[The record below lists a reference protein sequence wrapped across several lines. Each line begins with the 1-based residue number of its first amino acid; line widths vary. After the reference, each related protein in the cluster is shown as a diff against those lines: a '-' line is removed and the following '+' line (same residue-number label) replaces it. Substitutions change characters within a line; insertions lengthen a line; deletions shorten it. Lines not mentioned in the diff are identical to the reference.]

1 MSIEVVVVDDDEM
14 VDAGTIVKGSVFSK
28 IDVLVEVV
36 VSADQG
42 AIEVADV
49 SVQAAGA
56 DQVFAVNSLDADQLF
71 GVLEDQ
77 GFHAE
82 ELVVVAITL
91 VVTVTTT
98 TVGFVDDFKEVTETV
113 AAAKSFEIKSIFEI
127 NI

>member
-28 IDVLVEVV
+28 IDVLMEVV
-36 VSADQG
+36 VSG